1 MVRPRWAGLHRLITL
16 EQKLELAAGLRFEPH
31 PAQREI
37 LASAARFRVVCCGRR
52 FGKSLLSSFESLA
65 VALLGGWVCV
75 VGPTYKNATIVFREA
90 LRMALNSE
98 YRALITR
105 VVRSPGDQVIEFA
118 SGGKV
123 TVRSSENPSS
133 LLGEGWDL
141 IVFDEAA
148 EETDEGIFTEH
159 LRPALLDR
167 DGGCLFL
174 STPEGDDWFKAYWD
188 RGQSAEPRWAN
199 WESWQF
205 PSHANPHVSARVLEE
220 DRREATASTWAQ
232 EYLAQ
237 FLDSVGAVFR
247 GSHHVATAP
256 FGDEVPGQFAIGYD
270 VAKYQ
275 DYSVVTVMDTEGR
288 VRYME
293 RLPQGL
299 DYDVQA
305 EMVAAISARWGG
317 APVLIDST
325 GVGDPVREILARA
338 INWSYVEGYVF
349 TTISKTHLVN
359 QFAVAIER
367 GEVRLLAPAMEP
379 GGSEIGSVA
388 LAELGSYRYSK
399 SPSGTI
405 KMGAP
410 EGKHD
415 DCVMSLCLA
424 YEMLRRGVGGAAPQP
439 LLVTPA
445 SRPSMS
451 ARYGRPK

>member
-1 MVRPRWAGLHRLITL
+1 
-16 EQKLELAAGLRFEPH
+16 
-31 PAQREI
+31 
-37 LASAARFRVVCCGRR
+37 
-52 FGKSLLSSFESLA
+52 
-65 VALLGGWVCV
+65 
-75 VGPTYKNATIVFREA
+75 
-90 LRMALNSE
+90 
-98 YRALITR
+98 
-105 VVRSPGDQVIEFA
+105 
-118 SGGKV
+118 
-123 TVRSSENPSS
+123 
-133 LLGEGWDL
+133 
-141 IVFDEAA
+141 
-148 EETDEGIFTEH
+148 
-159 LRPALLDR
+159 
-167 DGGCLFL
+167 
-174 STPEGDDWFKAYWD
+174 
-188 RGQSAEPRWAN
+188 
-199 WESWQF
+199 
-205 PSHANPHVSARVLEE
+205 
-220 DRREATASTWAQ
+220 
-232 EYLAQ
+232 
-237 FLDSVGAVFR
+237 
-247 GSHHVATAP
+247 
-256 FGDEVPGQFAIGYD
+256 
-270 VAKYQ
+270 
-275 DYSVVTVMDTEGR
+275 
-288 VRYME
+288 
-293 RLPQGL
+293 
-299 DYDVQA
+299 
-305 EMVAAISARWGG
+305 MVAAISARWGG